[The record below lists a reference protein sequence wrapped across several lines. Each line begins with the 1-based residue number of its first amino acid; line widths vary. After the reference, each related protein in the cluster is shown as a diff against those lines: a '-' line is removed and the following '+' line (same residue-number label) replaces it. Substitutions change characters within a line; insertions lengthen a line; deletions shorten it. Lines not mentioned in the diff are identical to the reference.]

1 MTGEKEEKEILYF
14 KTEKERMA
22 YLRNKIT
29 IEPIEYIEGREE
41 KPKKIVET
49 DKAKKKGKK
58 KVVKEVQTD

>member
-1 MTGEKEEKEILYF
+1 MIGEKEEKEILYF

-29 IEPIEYIEGREE
+29 IEPIEYIEEE
-41 KPKKIVET
+41 KKPEKIVET

>member
-1 MTGEKEEKEILYF
+1 MIGEKEEKEILYF

-29 IEPIEYIEGREE
+29 IEPIEYIKEE
-41 KPKKIVET
+41 EKKPKKIVET

>member
-1 MTGEKEEKEILYF
+1 MIGEKEEKEILYF

-29 IEPIEYIEGREE
+29 IEPIEYIEEE
-41 KPKKIVET
+41 KEKPEKIVET
-49 DKAKKKGKK
+49 DKVKKKGKK

>member
-1 MTGEKEEKEILYF
+1 
-14 KTEKERMA
+14 MA

-29 IEPIEYIEGREE
+29 IEPIEYIEEEKE

>member
-1 MTGEKEEKEILYF
+1 MIGEKEEKEILYF

-29 IEPIEYIEGREE
+29 IEPIEYIEEE

-49 DKAKKKGKK
+49 DKVKKKGKK

>member
-1 MTGEKEEKEILYF
+1 MIGEKEEKEILYF

-29 IEPIEYIEGREE
+29 IEPIEYIEEE

>member
-1 MTGEKEEKEILYF
+1 MIGEKEEKEILYF

-29 IEPIEYIEGREE
+29 IEPIEYIEEE
-41 KPKKIVET
+41 KKPEKIVET
-49 DKAKKKGKK
+49 DKVKKKGKK